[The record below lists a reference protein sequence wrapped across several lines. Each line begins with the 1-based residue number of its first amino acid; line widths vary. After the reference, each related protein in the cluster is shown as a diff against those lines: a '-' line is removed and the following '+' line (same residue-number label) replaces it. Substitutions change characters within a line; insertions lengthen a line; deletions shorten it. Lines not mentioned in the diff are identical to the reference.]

1 MTKISLE
8 NWIIDDKLEGLLFF
22 AQTIREMVSRYT
34 IDSYKA
40 PVFNSHSICEEILDV
55 IEEIEQGFLH
65 ERGLDPLREELIW
78 NLQDDPVVRKT
89 LGYRFTPIM
98 EELKQ
103 ADSHKKIQSIVKPI
117 QNLIER
123 NYIQEIHNQLIES
136 VKNPKEKEKI
146 TQLSKIFISE
156 LVFYGYS
163 QEYLHQEIMYYFFSN
178 QKISTV
184 NQIDIFLK
192 RFSFNKENWDVYFR
206 GDDNFTYLEKLDIFK
221 DLEILDEKIQPRKGY
236 PAEIKFFEDNEKFP
250 LFLLFKNIEALDP
263 YDARDR
269 CERILRHIND
279 LSGLSTH
286 REKLKWSSQSLV
298 YSKTDFFKAIDD
310 YSVMHKVKDSE
321 ICDVKSNIDEL
332 VSILV
337 KLDPES
343 MYLIWNSLSMHSG
356 AIESKR
362 SENQLMNLWTAL
374 ETLLPAPQS
383 QSKTRIVYFLY
394 SFEPFLGRKYIQKLI
409 KDLLNELRFEL
420 GDKLDG
426 FLLKVPVGSSDF
438 EKISAVI
445 SIKENKPL
453 KDELCLMVGRNFLL
467 RNKIHTLNKKLITKA
482 KILETI
488 ETHNKRVRWQLQRI
502 YRARNLIVHKGGK
515 LIYLDQLVENLHSY
529 YHSVFSLIQEIQY
542 DYDNIDTLET
552 IFKLVRIEHEA
563 HLNLLKM
570 KEQVDCNKDNFQL
583 LLFCN
588 PK

>member
-1 MTKISLE
+1 MTKLLLD
-8 NWIIDDKLEGLLFF
+8 NWTHDDKLEGLLFF

-40 PVFNSHSICEEILDV
+40 PVFNSHSICGEILDV

-65 ERGLDPLREELIW
+65 ERSLDPLKEELIW
-78 NLQDDPVVRKT
+78 NLQDDPIVRKI
-89 LGYRFTPIM
+89 LGYRYAPIM
-98 EELKQ
+98 DELKQ

-117 QNLIER
+117 LNLIER
-123 NYIQEIHNQLIES
+123 SYLQEIQIQLIES
-136 VKNPKEKEKI
+136 VKIPKQKEKI

-156 LVFYGYS
+156 LVFDGYS

-178 QKISTV
+178 QKIHDLT
-184 NQIDIFLK
+184 QMDIFLK
-192 RFSFNKENWDVYFR
+192 KFTFNKEKWDVYFR
-206 GDDNFTYLEKLDIFK
+206 GDNNFKYLEKLDIFQ

-236 PAEIKFFEDNEKFP
+236 PAEVRFFEDNENFP
-250 LFLLFKNIEALDP
+250 LFLFFKNIEALDP

-279 LSGLSTH
+279 LSGLNTH
-286 REKLKWSSQSLV
+286 KTKLEWYPQSLV
-298 YSKTDFFKAIDD
+298 YSKTDFFKVIDD
-310 YSVMHKVKDSE
+310 YSVMHKIKDSE
-321 ICDVKSNIDEL
+321 ICEVKSNIDEL
-332 VSILV
+332 VSILI

-356 AIESKR
+356 SIQSKR

-374 ETLLPAPQS
+374 ETLLPAPPN
-383 QSKTRIVYFLY
+383 QSKRIVYFLY
-394 SFEPFLGRKYIQKLI
+394 SFEPFLGRKYVQKLI

-420 GDKLDG
+420 SEKLDG
-426 FLLKVPVGSSDF
+426 FLLKVPEGSSDF
-438 EKISAVI
+438 EKLSAVL
-445 SIKENKPL
+445 SLKENKPL
-453 KDELCLMVGRNFLL
+453 KDELCLMVGDNFLL
-467 RNKIHTLNKKLITKA
+467 RNKIHSLNKKLITKK

-502 YRARNLIVHKGGK
+502 YRARNLIVHKGSK
-515 LIYLDQLVENLHSY
+515 LLYLDQLVENLHSY

-542 DYDNIDTLET
+542 DYENIDSLAT

-563 HLNLLKM
+563 HLNLLK
-570 KEQVDCNKDNFQL
+570 KEDQIECNKDNFQL